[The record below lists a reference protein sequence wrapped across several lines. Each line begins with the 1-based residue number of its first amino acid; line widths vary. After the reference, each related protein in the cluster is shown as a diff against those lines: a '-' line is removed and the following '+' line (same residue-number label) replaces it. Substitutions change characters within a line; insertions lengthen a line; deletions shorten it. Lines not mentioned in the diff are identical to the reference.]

1 MFEMLSGHIRGKLLD
16 VQYGIKQVAD
26 KATYEVWRIG
36 YHSPVQIHLPTM
48 EKVEIP
54 KFHLKKVELK
64 TSEIKEK
71 TSEEKP
77 TEENPSVKIKVTIK
91 PVTEEARDE
100 EVSDNGN

>member
-16 VQYGIKQVAD
+16 AQYGIKQVAD

-36 YHSPVQIHLPTM
+36 YHSPVQIHLPTI

-54 KFHLKKVELK
+54 KFRLKKTDHE
-64 TSEIKEK
+64 TAEIKENDSVEKK
-71 TSEEKP
+71 TEDK
-77 TEENPSVKIKVTIK
+77 PSVKIKVTIK

>member
-16 VQYGIKQVAD
+16 AQYGIKQVVD
-26 KATYEVWRIG
+26 KATYEVWRMG
-36 YHSPVQIHLPTM
+36 YHSPVQVHLPTM

-64 TSEIKEK
+64 TFEAKEK
-71 TSEEKP
+71 TSVVKAEEK
-77 TEENPSVKIKVTIK
+77 PSVKIKVTVK
-91 PVTEEARDE
+91 PVTEETRDE